1 MRFRKKMFHRLPIDR
16 KLQIIVGVFVAIV
29 ICVFYLGVLRSE
41 ILSGVRAYVGGEGLW
56 SKAEKRAVLSLTK
69 YSSSHAESDYQQY
82 LGEVAVPA
90 GDKQARL
97 QLERLSPNLALVRQG
112 FVQGR
117 NSPED
122 VDNMSML
129 FRRFGSVG
137 YMARAIAVWTEGDRY
152 IDQLCSLADDLH
164 REVNSP
170 HPDARKIQQIA
181 DQVAAVDA
189 SVTPLEDE
197 FSSTLSEGARWI
209 DRVLS
214 IVTLIASG
222 VLLLIGIGLSS
233 AVLTQIR
240 NSEGKYRNLIN
251 TANDG
256 ILVIDAQTR
265 LILEANNRAGEM
277 LGMPERQLIGLPESR
292 LYPSAG
298 NAPGREPLTP
308 NTAPNTAPNTGTPRE
323 RNRSQELELL
333 RADGTLVPVEV
344 SASATELSGRPA
356 VLGIFRDIRDRL
368 EAAAV
373 LRRSEDR
380 FSYLIENLSD
390 VITVVAVDGTMIYQ
404 SPSIERVTGYRPSD
418 LLGKSLL
425 AFLHSE
431 DEPAVRAALERVTL
445 NAGSAAPPE
454 FRFRRKDGTWVW
466 LESVGNN
473 LLNDVAVGGIVVTS
487 RDVTGRRGL
496 EEQVRQAQKMEAV
509 GRLAGGIA
517 HDFNNLLMVIQGYA
531 EIVLGEESASPAVR
545 KSVATILRTTASAA
559 SLTRQLLSFSRRHVF
574 SQEVLDLN
582 SLVSRMSEMLLGL
595 LRDEMEFV
603 VKLDPNAGCVCADPG
618 QIEQVIMNLVVNA
631 RDAMPQGGKLTLE
644 TARIIADTARAHRP
658 VAEPAAAEPAA
669 AERTALPPGDY
680 VMLAVADT
688 GIGMDAE
695 TQSRIFEPFFSTKR
709 KEEGTGL
716 GLSVVYNIVRASG
729 GHVSVSSEVG
739 RGSKLQIFFPRVA
752 APPKP
757 QPVAPPV
764 ETARSGMETIL
775 VAEDQPDLRW
785 MICQFLQE
793 LGYSV
798 LEAKDGGDA
807 VALAAQYK
815 GTIDV
820 LLTDIV
826 MPHLRGSEVAR
837 RLTASRPTLK
847 VIFMS
852 GYTEGEFGA
861 APGENRGPGTALLQ
875 KPFELNSLAG
885 KIREVL
891 EARSRR

>member
-1 MRFRKKMFHRLPIDR
+1 MFHRLPTAR

-29 ICVFYLGVLRSE
+29 ICVFCLGVLRSE

-56 SKAEKRAVLSLTK
+56 SKAEKRAVLSLTE
-69 YSSSHAESDYQQY
+69 YASSRAESDYQQY
-82 LGEVAVPA
+82 LAEIAVPA

-97 QLERLSPNLALVRQG
+97 QLERLSPDMALVQQG

-117 NSPED
+117 NNPAD

-129 FRRFGSVG
+129 FRRFGSIG
-137 YMARAIAVWTEGDRY
+137 YMARAIVVWTEGDRY
-152 IDQLCSLADDLH
+152 IDQLQTLAVDLH
-164 REVNSP
+164 REVNSA
-170 HPDARKIQQIA
+170 HPDAQKIKGII
-181 DQVAAVDA
+181 DQVAFVDA
-189 SVTPLEDE
+189 RVTPLEDE
-197 FSSTLSEGARWI
+197 FSSTLSQGARWI

-214 IVTLIASG
+214 VVTLLASG

-233 AVLTQIR
+233 AVLKQIR
-240 NSEGKYRNLIN
+240 NSEEKYRNLID

-256 ILVIDAQTR
+256 ILVIDAETR
-265 LILEANNRAGEM
+265 LILDANNQAGEM
-277 LGMPERQLIGLPESR
+277 LGIPERQLVGMPESR
-292 LYPSAG
+292 LYPNDGSE
-298 NAPGREPLTP
+298 PSREPL
-308 NTAPNTAPNTGTPRE
+308 APNSPRTA
-323 RNRSQELELL
+323 RSRELELL
-333 RADGTLVPVEV
+333 RADGTRVPVEV
-344 SASATELSGRPA
+344 SASATELGGRPA

-368 EAAAV
+368 EAAAI
-373 LRRSEDR
+373 LQRSEER
-380 FSYLIENLSD
+380 FSYLIQNLSD
-390 VITVVAVDGTMIYQ
+390 VITVVAVDGTMLYH
-404 SPSIERVTGYRPSD
+404 SPSIERVAGYKPSE
-418 LLGKSLL
+418 LLGHSLL
-425 AFLHSE
+425 ACIHPE

-445 NAGSAAPPE
+445 KVGSAAPPE
-454 FRFRRKDGTWVW
+454 FRFRRKDGSWVW

-496 EEQVRQAQKMEAV
+496 EEQVRQSQKMEAV

-531 EIVLGEESASPAVR
+531 EILLQEEGANTAVR
-545 KSVATILRTTASAA
+545 KNVDTILRTTESAA
-559 SLTRQLLSFSRRHVF
+559 SLTRQLLSFSRKHVF

-582 SLVSRMSEMLLGL
+582 SLVSRMSEMLLGV

-603 VKLDPNAGCVCADPG
+603 VKLDPDAGCVSADPG

-644 TARIIADTARAHRP
+644 TAHIGDDAIRGSRAAD
-658 VAEPAAAEPAA
+658 
-669 AERTALPPGDY
+669 LPGGDY
-680 VMLAVADT
+680 VMLSVADT
-688 GIGMDAE
+688 GIGMDAD
-695 TQSRIFEPFFSTKR
+695 TQSRIFEPFFSTKSR
-709 KEEGTGL
+709 DEGTGL

-729 GHVSVSSEVG
+729 GRVRVSSEVG
-739 RGSKLQIFFPRVA
+739 QGATLQIFFPRVP

-757 QPVAPPV
+757 PPV
-764 ETARSGMETIL
+764 QAPVKTSRTGMETIL

-807 VALAAQYK
+807 ISLAQQYK
-815 GTIDV
+815 SSIDV

-826 MPHLRGSEVAR
+826 MPHVRGSEVAR
-837 RLTASRPTLK
+837 RLAATRPGMK

-852 GYTEGEFGA
+852 GYTEGEFGGGSGENC
-861 APGENRGPGTALLQ
+861 APGATLLQ
-875 KPFELNSLAG
+875 KPFELDALAR
-885 KIREVL
+885 KLREVL
-891 EARSRR
+891 EARSRQ

>member
-1 MRFRKKMFHRLPIDR
+1 MFHRLPTAR

-56 SKAEKRAVLSLTK
+56 SKAEKRAVLSLTE
-69 YSSSHAESDYQQY
+69 YATSHAESDYQQY
-82 LGEVAVPA
+82 LAEIAVPA

-97 QLERLSPNLALVRQG
+97 QLERLSPDMALVQQG

-117 NSPED
+117 NNPAD

-129 FRRFGSVG
+129 FRRFGSIG
-137 YMARAIAVWTEGDRY
+137 YMARAIVVWTEGDRY
-152 IDQLCSLADDLH
+152 IDQLRSLADDLH
-164 REVNSP
+164 REVNSAF
-170 HPDARKIQQIA
+170 PDAGKIKEIT
-181 DQVAAVDA
+181 DQVAIVDA
-189 SVTPLEDE
+189 RVTPLEDE
-197 FSSTLSEGARWI
+197 FSATLGQGARWI

-214 IVTLIASG
+214 VVTLLASG

-233 AVLTQIR
+233 AVLKQMR
-240 NSEGKYRNLIN
+240 NSEEKYRNLID

-256 ILVIDAQTR
+256 ILVIDAETR
-265 LILEANNRAGEM
+265 LILDANNQAGEM
-277 LGMPERQLIGLPESR
+277 LGIPERRLVGMPESR
-292 LYPSAG
+292 LYPKDGSELI
-298 NAPGREPLTP
+298 REPL
-308 NTAPNTAPNTGTPRE
+308 APNTPGTA
-323 RNRSQELELL
+323 RSRELELL
-333 RADGTLVPVEV
+333 RADGTRVPVEV
-344 SASATELSGRPA
+344 SASATELGGRPA

-368 EAAAV
+368 EAAAI
-373 LRRSEDR
+373 LQRSQER
-380 FSYLIENLSD
+380 FSYLIQNLSD
-390 VITVVAVDGTMIYQ
+390 VITVVAVDGTMLYH
-404 SPSIERVTGYRPSD
+404 SPSVERVAGYKPSE
-418 LLGKSLL
+418 LLGQSLL
-425 AFLHSE
+425 ASIHPE

-445 NAGSAAPPE
+445 KVGSAAPPE
-454 FRFRRKDGTWVW
+454 FRFRRKDGSWVW

-496 EEQVRQAQKMEAV
+496 EEQVRQSQKMEAV

-531 EIVLGEESASPAVR
+531 EILLQEEGTSAAVR
-545 KSVATILRTTASAA
+545 KNVDTILRTTESAA
-559 SLTRQLLSFSRRHVF
+559 SLTRQLLSFSRKHVF

-582 SLVSRMSEMLLGL
+582 SLVSRMSEMLLGV

-603 VKLDPNAGCVCADPG
+603 VKFDPDVGCVSADPG

-631 RDAMPQGGKLTLE
+631 RDAMPQGGTLTLE
-644 TARIIADTARAHRP
+644 TAYIGTDAVRGSRTSDL
-658 VAEPAAAEPAA
+658 PA
-669 AERTALPPGDY
+669 GDY
-680 VMLAVADT
+680 VMLSVADT
-688 GIGMDAE
+688 GIGMDAD
-695 TQSRIFEPFFSTKR
+695 TQSRIFEPFFSTKN
-709 KEEGTGL
+709 KDEGTGL

-729 GHVSVSSEVG
+729 GHVRVNSEVG
-739 RGSKLQIFFPRVA
+739 RGATLQVFFPRVA

-757 QPVAPPV
+757 QPVQPPV
-764 ETARSGMETIL
+764 KTSRTGMETIL

-807 VALAAQYK
+807 VALAEQYK

-826 MPHLRGSEVAR
+826 MPHVRGSEVAR
-837 RLTASRPTLK
+837 RLVASRPGMK

-861 APGENRGPGTALLQ
+861 APGETYGPGTTLLQ
-875 KPFELNSLAG
+875 KPFELDSLAG
-885 KIREVL
+885 KLREVL
-891 EARSRR
+891 EARSRQ

>member
-1 MRFRKKMFHRLPIDR
+1 MFRRLPVSR
-16 KLQIIVGVFVAIV
+16 KLLMIVGIFVAIV
-29 ICVFYLGVLRSE
+29 VCVFYLGVLRSD

-56 SKAEKRAVLSLTK
+56 SKAEKRAALSLTD
-69 YSSSHAESDYQQY
+69 YAASHSESDYQQY
-82 LGEVAVPA
+82 LDEIAVPI

-97 QLERLSPNLALVRQG
+97 QLQSSSPNMELVREG

-117 NSPED
+117 NSPAD
-122 VDNMSML
+122 VDRMATL

-137 YMARAIAVWTEGDRY
+137 YMARAIAIWTEGDRY
-152 IDQLCSLADDLH
+152 IDQLRSLADALH
-164 REVNSP
+164 REVNSL
-170 HPDARKIQQIA
+170 HPDAQKISEITDQIA
-181 DQVAAVDA
+181 VVDDR
-189 SVTPLEDE
+189 VTPLEDE

-209 DRVLS
+209 DRLLS
-214 IVTLIASG
+214 VATLLASG

-233 AVLTQIR
+233 AVLNQVR
-240 NSEGKYRNLIN
+240 DSEEKYRNLIN

-256 ILVIDAQTR
+256 ILVIDAETR
-265 LILEANNRAGEM
+265 LILEANNKLGHM
-277 LGMPERQLIGLPESR
+277 LGIPEQQLVGLPEST
-292 LYPSAG
+292 LYPADPES
-298 NAPGREPLTP
+298 GRAPLTP
-308 NTAPNTAPNTGTPRE
+308 NKAKAPL
-323 RNRSQELELL
+323 SQQLVLV
-333 RADGTLVPVEV
+333 RADGAPVQVEASV
-344 SASATELSGRPA
+344 SATELNGRPA

-373 LRRSEDR
+373 LQRSEER
-380 FSYLIENLSD
+380 FSYLIQNLSD
-390 VITVVAVDGTMIYQ
+390 VITVVAVDGTMLYH
-404 SPSIERVTGYRPSD
+404 SPSIERVAGYRPSE

-425 AFLHSE
+425 SFIHPD

-445 NAGSAAPPE
+445 KVGSAAPPE
-454 FRFRRKDGTWVW
+454 FRFCRKDGTWVW

-517 HDFNNLLMVIQGYA
+517 HDFNNLLMVIRGYA
-531 EIVLGEESASPAVR
+531 EIVQQEESASPSVR
-545 KSVATILRTTASAA
+545 KSVDTIVRTTESAA

-574 SQEVLDLN
+574 SPQVLDLN
-582 SLVSRMSEMLLGL
+582 FLVNRMSEMLLGV

-603 VKLDPNAGCVCADPG
+603 VKLDPDSCCISADPG

-644 TARIIADTARAHRP
+644 TAHLGTD
-658 VAEPAAAEPAA
+658 
-669 AERTALPPGDY
+669 ALRSKRFSGLPLGEY
-680 VMLAVADT
+680 VVLSVADT
-688 GIGMDAE
+688 GVGMDAD
-695 TQSRIFEPFFSTKR
+695 TQSRIFEPFFTTKN
-709 KEEGTGL
+709 KDEGTGL

-729 GHVSVSSEVG
+729 AHVRVSSELG
-739 RGSKLQIFFPRVA
+739 RGATFQIFFPRVA
-752 APPKP
+752 SPVKP
-757 QPVAPPV
+757 QPVEHPV
-764 ETARSGMETIL
+764 EALRTGMETIL

-785 MICQFLQE
+785 MICQFLQQ

-807 VALAAQYK
+807 VALAEQYR

-820 LLTDIV
+820 LVTDIV
-826 MPHLRGSEVAR
+826 MPHVRGSEVAR
-837 RLTASRPTLK
+837 LLSLSRSGMK

-852 GYTEGEFGA
+852 GYTEGEFGGGL
-861 APGENRGPGTALLQ
+861 GEVGAGTTILQ
-875 KPFELNSLAG
+875 KPFELDALAV

>member
-1 MRFRKKMFHRLPIDR
+1 MFHRLPTAR

-56 SKAEKRAVLSLTK
+56 SKAEKRAVLSLTE
-69 YSSSHAESDYQQY
+69 YAISHAESDYQQY
-82 LGEVAVPA
+82 LAEIAVPA

-97 QLERLSPNLALVRQG
+97 QLERLSPDMALVQQG

-117 NSPED
+117 NNPAD

-129 FRRFGSVG
+129 FRRFGSIG
-137 YMARAIAVWTEGDRY
+137 YMARAIVVWTEGDRY
-152 IDQLCSLADDLH
+152 IDQLRSLADDLH
-164 REVNSP
+164 REVNSA
-170 HPDARKIQQIA
+170 HPDAGKIKEIT
-181 DQVAAVDA
+181 DQVAIVDA
-189 SVTPLEDE
+189 RVTPLEDE
-197 FSSTLSEGARWI
+197 FSATLGQGARWI

-214 IVTLIASG
+214 VVTLLASG

-233 AVLTQIR
+233 AVLKQIR
-240 NSEGKYRNLIN
+240 NSEEKYRNLID

-256 ILVIDAQTR
+256 ILVIDAETR
-265 LILEANNRAGEM
+265 LILDANNQAGEM
-277 LGMPERQLIGLPESR
+277 LGIPERRLVGMPESR
-292 LYPSAG
+292 LYPKDGSELI
-298 NAPGREPLTP
+298 REPL
-308 NTAPNTAPNTGTPRE
+308 APNTPGTA
-323 RNRSQELELL
+323 RSRELELL
-333 RADGTLVPVEV
+333 RADGTRVPVEV
-344 SASATELSGRPA
+344 SASATELGGRPA

-368 EAAAV
+368 EAAAI
-373 LRRSEDR
+373 LQRSEER
-380 FSYLIENLSD
+380 FSYLIQNLSD
-390 VITVVAVDGTMIYQ
+390 VITVVAVDGTMLYH
-404 SPSIERVTGYRPSD
+404 SPSVERVAGYKPSE
-418 LLGKSLL
+418 LLGQSLL
-425 AFLHSE
+425 ACIHPE

-445 NAGSAAPPE
+445 KVGSAAPPE
-454 FRFRRKDGTWVW
+454 FRFRRKDGSWVW

-496 EEQVRQAQKMEAV
+496 EEQVRQSQKMEAV

-531 EIVLGEESASPAVR
+531 EILLQEEGTSAAVR
-545 KSVATILRTTASAA
+545 KNVDTILRTTESAA
-559 SLTRQLLSFSRRHVF
+559 SLTRQLLSFSRKHVF

-582 SLVSRMSEMLLGL
+582 SLVSRMSEMLLGV

-603 VKLDPNAGCVCADPG
+603 VKFDPDAGCVSADPG

-644 TARIIADTARAHRP
+644 TAYIGTDAVRGSRTSDL
-658 VAEPAAAEPAA
+658 PA
-669 AERTALPPGDY
+669 GDY
-680 VMLAVADT
+680 VMLSVADT
-688 GIGMDAE
+688 GIGMDAD
-695 TQSRIFEPFFSTKR
+695 TQSRIFEPFFSTKN
-709 KEEGTGL
+709 KDEGTGL

-729 GHVSVSSEVG
+729 GHVRVSSEVG
-739 RGSKLQIFFPRVA
+739 QGATLQVFFPRVA

-757 QPVAPPV
+757 QPVQAPV
-764 ETARSGMETIL
+764 RTSRTGMETIL

-807 VALAAQYK
+807 VALAEQYK

-826 MPHLRGSEVAR
+826 MPHVRGSEVAR
-837 RLTASRPTLK
+837 RLVASRAGMK

-861 APGENRGPGTALLQ
+861 APGETYGPGITLLQ
-875 KPFELNSLAG
+875 KPFELDSLAG
-885 KIREVL
+885 KLHEVL
-891 EARSRR
+891 EARSRQ